1 MAGHGL
7 YYRVGRAQAALRNV
21 ACVVAAAV
29 IFSAGNAYAQQAE
42 KESFGEAA
50 VGTTLKVMAKT
61 YVTAMDLKKF
71 KKRHAERI
79 EQMDEQSFRAAYNNT
94 LTIVKYSPK
103 LRSDFGLA
111 EDLGREEA
119 LERLRK
125 LDKKTLCRMIDAVPD
140 KTLIAK
146 FKAFSSRHSDE
157 LAGKDIA
164 AQLQI
169 GWKSFTTR
177 LEK

>member
-1 MAGHGL
+1 MQSTRLG
-7 YYRVGRAQAALRNV
+7 V
-21 ACVVAAAV
+21 CVVAAAV
-29 IFSAGNAYAQQAE
+29 IFSAGIVRAQQAE

-50 VGTTLKVMAKT
+50 VGTTLKVMAKA

-71 KKRHAERI
+71 TKRHAERI
-79 EQMDEQSFRAAYNNT
+79 GKMDEQSFQAAYNNT
-94 LTIVKYSPK
+94 LTIVRYSPK

-111 EDLGREEA
+111 DDLGREEA

-125 LDKKTLCRMIDAVPD
+125 LDKQALCRMIDAVPD
-140 KTLIAK
+140 KVLIAK
-146 FKAFSSRHSDE
+146 FKAFNSRHSDE
-157 LAGKDIA
+157 LAGKDTA
-164 AQLQI
+164 ARLQA

>member
-7 YYRVGRAQAALRNV
+7 CYRVGRAQAAV
-21 ACVVAAAV
+21 SVVCVAAAAI
-29 IFSAGNAYAQQAE
+29 IFSAVIARAQQAE

-50 VGTTLKVMAKT
+50 VGTTLKVMAKA
-61 YVTAMDLKKF
+61 YVTTMDLKKL
-71 KKRHAERI
+71 KKRHTERI
-79 EQMDEQSFRAAYNNT
+79 EKMDEQSFQAAYNNT
-94 LTIVKYSPK
+94 LTIVRYSPK

-111 EDLGREEA
+111 DDLGREEA

-140 KTLIAK
+140 KVLIAK

-157 LAGKDIA
+157 LAGKDTA
-164 AQLQI
+164 AQLQA